1 MTVAELTKRL
11 QRFDQDRIVVLQVNA
26 QQYILTDIQKSGTA
40 MLLLMP
46 PTYHDNGDQVEH
58 WYNEEGQRFN
68 VR

>member
-26 QQYILTDIQKSGTA
+26 QQYILTDIQKSGSA

-46 PTYHDNGDQVEH
+46 PTYNDDGNQVEH
-58 WYNEEGQRFN
+58 WYNEGDMRFN